1 MKKGFTL
8 IELLA
13 VIVVL
18 AIVAIISVP
27 IVGNV
32 INSGKTE
39 ATENSTSFYVKEI
52 EDKFSEWIIEGIPT
66 ELSYDDSETGY
77 IIFDVQDLN
86 SVLKLEGEKPISGYV
101 KVDNDY
107 SADNYFFGYVISAEL
122 KYDNGYTATYTYNT
136 SSSDATRSNIT
147 ITKK

>member
-18 AIVAIISVP
+18 AIVATISIP
-27 IVGNV
+27 IVGDV
-32 INSGKTE
+32 INSGKKE
-39 ATENSTSFYVKEI
+39 ATESSTNFYVQEI
-52 EDKFSEWIIEGIPT
+52 EDKFSEWMLEGIPT

-77 IIFDVQDLN
+77 LIFDVQNLN
-86 SVLKLEGEKPISGYV
+86 SVLKLEGEKPVSGYV

-107 SADNYFFGYVISAEL
+107 SDDNSYFGYVISAEL
-122 KYDNGYTATYTYNT
+122 LFENGYVAKYTYNEEA
-136 SSSDATRSNIT
+136 SNRSNIT
-147 ITKK
+147 VTKK

>member
-18 AIVAIISVP
+18 AIVATISIP
-27 IVGNV
+27 IVGDV
-32 INSGKTE
+32 INSGKKE
-39 ATENSTSFYVKEI
+39 ATESSTNFYVQEI
-52 EDKFSEWIIEGIPT
+52 EDKFSEWMLEGIPT

-77 IIFDVQDLN
+77 LIFDVQNLN
-86 SVLKLEGEKPISGYV
+86 SVLKLEGEKPVSGYV

-107 SADNYFFGYVISAEL
+107 SDDNSYFGYVISAEL
-122 KYDNGYTATYTYNT
+122 LFENGYVANTYNEEA
-136 SSSDATRSNIT
+136 SNRSNIT
-147 ITKK
+147 VTKK